1 MFKQNLASILATSAM
16 AMRLP
21 SLGQHD
27 KVDRSV
33 LGDSVHDY
41 LHPKKPNLK
50 VCSNH
55 KKKSKS
61 PCYERGTFL
70 PVNQT
75 VRFSKSK
82 KKKMKA
88 AARKLQNVLA
98 ARTPK
103 FQAERKHSRRNPFFT
118 GIKGVRLGR
127 PVYGLN

>member
-55 KKKSKS
+55 KKKRKI
-61 PCYERGTFL
+61 YAYRAGTFL

-75 VRFSKSK
+75 ARFSKSK

-88 AARKLQNVLA
+88 ADQKFRNVLA
-98 ARTPK
+98 AGTPK
-103 FQAERKHSRRNPFFT
+103 FRAERKHSSRNPFFT
-118 GIKGVRLGR
+118 GIQGVRLGR